1 MDISEIQLLL
11 NSNFITMNDLSNL
24 GIKKHVL
31 ERFLNYQQVF
41 FPNAQSINNIGNERF
56 ASSENNI
63 LFFGPFQTGKTA
75 LISNLLGYLNEHG
88 WIRGFSNNG
97 ILELIQSY
105 SQGFLPTSNHHSKIF
120 KFDIE
125 LQINPLENY
134 RLSIFEIDDIKN
146 NGFAEFDDTLSKH
159 FVNNTILIIV
169 IPVDFNDKIS
179 SYHNSIN
186 QILHKFDVKS
196 VIFVRSKF
204 DLILNDLDN
213 MDLFNEILLKFNHFD
228 SLSNKE
234 IQTINYSV
242 GPLVFEKIYQE
253 EDYLNGYYNKQLFDK
268 IISNMIKM

>member
-1 MDISEIQLLL
+1 
-11 NSNFITMNDLSNL
+11 MNDLSNL

-41 FPNAQSINNIGNERF
+41 FPNAQSINNIDNEKF

-63 LFFGPFQTGKTA
+63 LFFGPFQAGKTA

-146 NGFAEFDDTLSKH
+146 NAFSVFVDTLSKH
-159 FVNNTILIIV
+159 LVNNTILIIV
-169 IPVDFNDKIS
+169 IPADFNDKIC
-179 SYHNSIN
+179 SYHHSIN
-186 QILHKFDVKS
+186 QLLHKFDVKS

-204 DLILNDLDN
+204 DLILNDLNDLDN